1 MQRSQKLI
9 GAALLAA
16 TVLLTTACGGQKPA
30 PAPAGGTAAPAPA
43 AKKEVSIG
51 MTAPLT
57 GDNAQYG
64 ENFKN
69 AANLAINAFNA
80 KSKEYT
86 VKLVAQDSKADP
98 KESANIVQNFVGDKN
113 MVAVLGDF
121 TSTASMAAAPIMQR
135 SKMVQL
141 SPTASHPDF
150 TKQGNFIFRN
160 IVTQEIEGSFLGDY
174 AYNKLGKKKAAVI
187 YIQNDWGIAAHENFV
202 KAFKAL
208 GGEVTTIEKFNPGTK
223 DFANLLTKIKESKP
237 EILYLGAM
245 YTETALIAQQAK
257 KLDLNVA
264 MIGTGSLYSDKLI
277 ELGGDAV
284 EGIYTSSAFF
294 PGDPR
299 PEVQA
304 FVKDFKAAYGGK
316 EPDMFAA
323 QAYDATNLLLSVIE
337 KGVTDR
343 EKFRDAL
350 AAIKDY
356 PGVTGKTT
364 FNENRDVVKDMTRLQ
379 VKGGKFTVFNAK

>member
-1 MQRSQKLI
+1 MQRFRKLI
-9 GAALLAA
+9 GVSVLAA
-16 TVLLTTACGGQKPA
+16 TVLLTTACGGQKAPAAPASPA
-30 PAPAGGTAAPAPA
+30 PAAAPAP
-43 AKKEVSIG
+43 KEVSIG
-51 MTAPLT
+51 MTAPMT

-64 ENFKN
+64 ESFKN
-69 AANLAINAFNA
+69 AATLAVNAFNA
-80 KSKEYT
+80 KNKAIQ
-86 VKLVAQDSKADP
+86 VKLVVQDSKADP
-98 KESANIVQNFVGDKN
+98 KESANIVQNFVNDKS
-113 MVAVLGDF
+113 MVAVIGDF
-121 TSTASMAAAPIMQR
+121 TSTASMAASPIMQR

-150 TKQGNFIFRN
+150 TKQGDFIFRN
-160 IVTQEIEGSFLGDY
+160 IVTQEIEGAFLGDY

-208 GGEVTTIEKFNPGTK
+208 GGEVTTIEKFNPGVK
-223 DFANLLTKIKESKP
+223 DFANLLTKIKETKP
-237 EILYLGAM
+237 DILYLGAM

-257 KLDLNVA
+257 KLDFKVD
-264 MIGTGSLYSDKLI
+264 MIGTGSLYSEKLV

-294 PGDPR
+294 PEDPR
-299 PEVQA
+299 AEVQA
-304 FVKDFKAAYGGK
+304 FVKEYKAAYAGK
-316 EPDMFAA
+316 EPNMFAA
-323 QAYDATNLLLSVIE
+323 QAFDATNILLSVIE

-343 EKFRDAL
+343 EKFREAL
-350 AAIKDY
+350 AAVKDY

-364 FNENRDVVKDMTRLQ
+364 FNQNRDVVKDMTRLQ